1 MTTSSPFI
9 KAQDSVLVMVL
20 YKLTSTLVPDA
31 PAICPTQAESLAALS
46 TGMSAGEFQ
55 FFFAADKGA

>member
-1 MTTSSPFI
+1 
-9 KAQDSVLVMVL
+9 MVL